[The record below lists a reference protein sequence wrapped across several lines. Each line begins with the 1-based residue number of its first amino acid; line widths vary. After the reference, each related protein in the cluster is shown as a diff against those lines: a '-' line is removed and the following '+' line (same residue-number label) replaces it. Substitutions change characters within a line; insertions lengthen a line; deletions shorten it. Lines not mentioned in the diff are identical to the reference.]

1 MLPRPG
7 GPTVPTRRIF
17 EMTVVTIMLTRPVFG
32 SVRLWSV
39 KTMANTQPGTVLHT
53 VAEVLSILT

>member
-1 MLPRPG
+1 M
-7 GPTVPTRRIF
+7 PTRRIF
-17 EMTVVTIMLTRPVFG
+17 ELIIVTNMLVRPVFG

-53 VAEVLSILT
+53 AAEVLSILT